1 MLLKLVA
8 VGVCSLVL
16 AVTLLIAYARRPAL
30 SSTNYRREG
39 GEQSAQSRIEAELL
53 VLRSEGFQPRE
64 IKRPPGKFLLTL
76 QNQSNEEEPSFMLTL
91 EAGPSLKQIRVSK
104 RQSKYRELME
114 LPPGTYVLTETNHP
128 DWTCKIVIEQ

>member
-1 MLLKLVA
+1 MSRKLTA
-8 VGVCSLVL
+8 VGVCSLAL
-16 AVTLLIAYARRPAL
+16 GVTFLIAYAGRPAL
-30 SSTNYRREG
+30 SPINYKRDGAQST
-39 GEQSAQSRIEAELL
+39 QSRIEAELL